1 MIQPDAFLIFL
12 SAALVLAITPGPGI
26 LYVLTRSLK
35 GGRAEGY
42 LSSLGT
48 ALGGLFHVF
57 AAALGVSVL
66 LASSAL
72 AFSLVKYL
80 GAGYLVYLGVKTL
93 LESRTVLVDTAQT
106 NQAQTLRR
114 VFWQGVT
121 VEALNPKTAL
131 FFLAFIPQF
140 ISPEANVFLQFALLG
155 SLSVTLNTCADLIVA
170 SLAGPIGKALSQRP
184 NLQRTQRVATGVGLI
199 GLGAYVA
206 LAGE

>member
-12 SAALVLAITPGPGI
+12 SAAVVLAVTPGPGI
-26 LYVLTRSLK
+26 FYVLTRSLK

-66 LASSAL
+66 LASSAV

-80 GAGYLVYLGVKTL
+80 GAGYLVYLGMRAL
-93 LESRTVLVDTAQT
+93 LESRKPLLDTART
-106 NQAQTLRR
+106 YTHQTLRR
-114 VFWQGVT
+114 IFWQGVT

-140 ISPEANVFLQFALLG
+140 INLEANVFLQFALLG
-155 SLSVTLNTCADLIVA
+155 SLSVTLNTCADLVIA
-170 SLAGPIGKALSQRP
+170 SLAGPIGRALARRPGLQNGQR
-184 NLQRTQRVATGVGLI
+184 LATGLGLI

-206 LAGE
+206 LSND